1 MSNEWL
7 EEHIRIGPL
16 GAHYLNWTFIME
28 GDTPSF
34 LGLIPNGLNAPE
46 HPEWGGWGGRYI
58 LMVSSGAEGT
68 FSDAADWAIG
78 VNNETYLS
86 QFASIWRWREAYQF
100 DFAARMQW
108 TINNAANATEQPNHQ
123 PVAVVNG
130 SCGILEIPYTL
141 GESVV
146 LDASESWD
154 PDGDE
159 LSFDWF
165 HYREPTFRLEGDIPR
180 ISPNVTFDAL
190 DATGSVVNVTPNDNE
205 VSSMFSTH
213 PLASTLQD
221 CMLTDACTD
230 DAYCPDRARWPA
242 YEAVF
247 VQASHPLPSSLNSLV
262 ETSS

>member
-1 MSNEWL
+1 VSNEWL
-7 EEHIRIGPL
+7 QEHIRVGPL
-16 GAHYLNWTFIME
+16 GAHYLNWSFIME

-34 LGLIPNGLNAPE
+34 LGLIPNGLNTPE

-78 VNNETYLS
+78 INNETYFS
-86 QFASIWRWREAYQF
+86 QFAGIWRWREAYQN
-100 DFAARMQW
+100 DFAARMRW
-108 TINNAANATEQPNHQ
+108 TVTNNDDDDDDANSTAAASNLKPNRQ

-130 SCGILEIPYTL
+130 SCGTLEVPYTL

-146 LDASESWD
+146 LDASGSWD

-165 HYREPTFRLEGDIPR
+165 HYREPTFRLEGNIPR

-190 DATGSVVNVTPNDNE
+190 DATSSVVNVTPNDNE
-205 VSSMFSTH
+205 VSLKSDGIKRPPMY
-213 PLASTLQD
+213 LGAL
-221 CMLTDACTD
+221 MM
-230 DAYCPDRARWPA
+230 
-242 YEAVF
+242 
-247 VQASHPLPSSLNSLV
+247 SHADWYLYRRC
-262 ETSS
+262 TSS